1 MTNDDAF
8 QVSTPHH
15 VILYTPW
22 SGHCN
27 LDKRLEPQDFRP
39 TKQRPTKSPNH
50 KSQDKDSLDHFPET
64 SCDGKMGRILSL
76 IDDKAT
82 LHGGITCLSSKG
94 VFACQPHVSTLM
106 NDHVGISQTGGYPK
120 PVGFNEKNWD
130 VLCAPLC

>member
-1 MTNDDAF
+1 M
-8 QVSTPHH
+8 
-15 VILYTPW
+15 
-22 SGHCN
+22 
-27 LDKRLEPQDFRP
+27 DKRLEPQDFRP